1 MTGIIVK
8 FIKVIV
14 GIVSF
19 LFPDNLFMADVFQ
32 NFNSYWDT
40 FIDFLAAVNFLIPLP
55 DIMLAFSFM
64 VSITVIKFTL
74 FIVNWVIKRVFD
86 VIP

>member
-8 FIKVIV
+8 FIKIIV

-32 NFNSYWDT
+32 NFNSYWDI
-40 FIDFLAAVNFLIPLP
+40 FVDFLATINFLVPLP
-55 DIMLAFSFM
+55 DIFVAFGLM
-64 VSITVIKFTL
+64 VSLTIIKFTL
-74 FIVNWVIKRVFD
+74 FVLNWVVKRVFD

>member
-32 NFNSYWDT
+32 NFNSYWNT

-55 DIMLAFSFM
+55 DIMKAFGLM
-64 VSITVIKFTL
+64 VSLTVIKFTL

>member
-8 FIKVIV
+8 FIKIIV

-55 DIMLAFSFM
+55 DVMTAFSLM

-74 FIVNWVIKRVFD
+74 FVMNWVIKRVFD